1 MVIKN
6 IRYLGKEKQ
15 KKERNRKKNGWMME
29 GKPKK
34 LNDGENLNKNNR

>member
-15 KKERNRKKNGWMME
+15 KKERNRKNGWMME
-29 GKPKK
+29 GKPKQ